1 MDKIESLV
9 CKECRAIAQE
19 LRNAYLRT
27 WLSAGP
33 EFRDAW
39 LAASKLRGGTEED
52 VRRAEEL
59 FPKAQLKDSPEINDA
74 LRKKYVHEAVSGHT
88 VPNPTARD

>member
-1 MDKIESLV
+1 MDKIENPV

-19 LRNAYLRT
+19 LRSAYLRT

-39 LAASKLRGGTEED
+39 LAASKLG
-52 VRRAEEL
+52 AEKP
-59 FPKAQLKDSPEINDA
+59 FPKAQLKDSPEINDV